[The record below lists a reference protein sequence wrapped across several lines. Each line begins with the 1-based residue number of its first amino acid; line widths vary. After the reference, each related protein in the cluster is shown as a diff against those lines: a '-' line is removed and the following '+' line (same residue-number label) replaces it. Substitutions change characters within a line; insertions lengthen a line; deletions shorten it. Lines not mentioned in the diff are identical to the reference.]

1 MKKKVIQSFLVVFSI
16 GLLLEGVFFLS
27 REDKAVSEELT
38 SNMDSQIKESTKEK
52 IDSSYEKKT
61 SDESSE
67 STDIPE
73 NYVFDRTL
81 FQSDDV
87 TMVVDSF
94 KKEVF
99 SPESYSFSMAL
110 TSNVFPDINN
120 GQTTSDS
127 YTITADNI
135 KVVTDTGVT
144 LTGEDLYVEA
154 GDSYHTI
161 IGSREWDDEDASD
174 VQTISYK
181 FEAEEVNEIQISLVD
196 DESNEM
202 IVSDWIEILNT
213 TADIFTSPEIFS
225 AFLISEG
232 ANQIE
237 QYLFQQ
243 LDDTN
248 SSDSEFKYIINFNT
262 FTDDG
267 MAPPGES
274 YALSKDGKIYTFST
288 YEDEGRDWRYN
299 EEWTNK
305 IANFDQEPWVWEE
318 GVKEQVINSLT
329 ENGYIEDGN
338 YYFVPNK
345 LVDENSYAYDVVLID
360 EEYGYNPIHIVNV
373 NNKTGDYHG

>member
-1 MKKKVIQSFLVVFSI
+1 MKKKVIQSFLVVLSI
-16 GLLLEGVFFLS
+16 GLLLEGVFFLTK
-27 REDKAVSEELT
+27 ENKAVSEEST
-38 SNMDSQIKESTKEK
+38 SSADSQLKA
-52 IDSSYEKKT
+52 SSSEI
-61 SDESSE
+61 ESSE
-67 STDIPE
+67 ESSGNTVIPD
-73 NYVFDRTL
+73 NYIFDRSL
-81 FQSDDV
+81 FNKDDI

-94 KKEVF
+94 QKKGT
-99 SPESYSFSMAL
+99 SLESYAFSMAL
-110 TSNVFPDINN
+110 ASNVFPDIDN
-120 GQTTSDS
+120 GQTTSDN

-144 LTGEDLYVEA
+144 LTGEDLYVAA

-161 IGSREWDDEDASD
+161 IESRELDDIDASD
-174 VQTISYK
+174 VQTISYT
-181 FEAEEVNEIQISLVD
+181 FETEEVNEIQISLVD
-196 DESNEM
+196 DKGNEM
-202 IVSDWIEILNT
+202 IVSEWIEVLNT

-262 FTDDG
+262 FTEDG

-305 IANFDQEPWVWEE
+305 IANFDQKPWVWEE
-318 GVKEQVINSLT
+318 GIKEEVIASLK
-329 ENGYIEDGN
+329 ESGYIEEDN

-345 LVDENSYAYDVVLID
+345 LAAENSYAYDVVILD
-360 EEYGYNPIHIVNV
+360 EEYGYNPIHIVYV

>member
-27 REDKAVSEELT
+27 REDKAVSEEST
-38 SNMDSQIKESTKEK
+38 GNSERQIKVSSSEIESIE
-52 IDSSYEKKT
+52 E
-61 SDESSE
+61 ESSE
-67 STDIPE
+67 ESSENTDIPD
-73 NYVFDRTL
+73 NYIFDRTL
-81 FQSDDV
+81 FNKDDV

-94 KKEVF
+94 QKKGT
-99 SPESYSFSMAL
+99 SLESYAFSMAL
-110 TSNVFPDINN
+110 ASNVFPDIDN

-144 LTGEDLYVEA
+144 LTGKDLYVEA

-161 IGSREWDDEDASD
+161 IESREWDDIAASD
-174 VQTISYK
+174 VQTISYT
-181 FEAEEVNEIQISLVD
+181 FETKEVNEIQISLVD
-196 DESNEM
+196 DEGNEM
-202 IVSDWIEILNT
+202 IVSDWIEVFNT

-243 LDDTN
+243 VVEP
-248 SSDSEFKYIINFNT
+248 SSNEDEFKYFINFNE
-262 FTDDG
+262 FTESG

-274 YALSKDGKIYTFST
+274 YGLSKDGKVYTFST

-305 IANFDQEPWVWEE
+305 IANFDQEPWVWGE

-329 ENGYIEDGN
+329 KNGYIEDGN

-345 LVDENSYAYDVVLID
+345 LVDENSYAYDVVIID

>member
-27 REDKAVSEELT
+27 REDKAVSEEST
-38 SNMDSQIKESTKEK
+38 GNSERQIKVSSSEIESIE
-52 IDSSYEKKT
+52 E
-61 SDESSE
+61 ESSE
-67 STDIPE
+67 ESSENTDIPD
-73 NYVFDRTL
+73 NYIFDRTL
-81 FQSDDV
+81 FNKDDV

-94 KKEVF
+94 QKKGT
-99 SPESYSFSMAL
+99 SLESYAFSMAL
-110 TSNVFPDINN
+110 ASNVFPDIDN

-144 LTGEDLYVEA
+144 LTGKDLYVEA

-161 IGSREWDDEDASD
+161 IESREWDDIAASD
-174 VQTISYK
+174 VQTISYT
-181 FEAEEVNEIQISLVD
+181 FETKEVNEIQISLVD
-196 DESNEM
+196 DEGNEM
-202 IVSDWIEILNT
+202 IVSDWIEVFNT

-243 LDDTN
+243 VVEP
-248 SSDSEFKYIINFNT
+248 SSNEDEFKYFINFNE
-262 FTDDG
+262 FTESG

-274 YALSKDGKIYTFST
+274 YGLSKDGKVYTFST

-305 IANFDQEPWVWEE
+305 IANFDQKPWVWGE

-345 LVDENSYAYDVVLID
+345 LVDENSYAYDVVIID